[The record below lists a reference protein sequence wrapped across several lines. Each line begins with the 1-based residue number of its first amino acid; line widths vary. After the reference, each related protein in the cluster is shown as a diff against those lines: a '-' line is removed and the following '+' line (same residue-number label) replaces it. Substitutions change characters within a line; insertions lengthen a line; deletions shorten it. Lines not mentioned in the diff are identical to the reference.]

1 MTELYLLRLIPIA
14 AVLAAFWLLMWHF
27 WGGNRKKAV
36 ENLEKHFQGKIYPET
51 ELAEALRTVEKEKKR
66 RLQLRDLASLHITP
80 EQEMINTEVI
90 MDGRII
96 HENLKR
102 LGFNPE
108 WLEKQLKE
116 QHYDS
121 AKEIYLGICDK
132 DNKLSLFPVE

>member
-51 ELAEALRTVEKEKKR
+51 ELAEALQTVEKEKKR

-80 EQEMINTEVI
+80 EQEIHSAYYARTSQLVC
-90 MDGRII
+90 DGRRKGGETDSWYQEADWIRDI
-96 HENLKR
+96 LAGMPIQRAEMNPVNNKR
-102 LGFNPE
+102 R
-108 WLEKQLKE
+108 
-116 QHYDS
+116 
-121 AKEIYLGICDK
+121 
-132 DNKLSLFPVE
+132 